1 MALPNCPAGILSA
14 NRAHQDILFE
24 LRRINEL
31 KVALPTHDQLIQEM
45 DLRIWLDDLEES
57 ELNKKGPP
65 KALQE
70 VTHKERPAENV
81 RPVLSPGLKRGD
93 SAHRRTPS
101 QETSK
106 QPAGGTR
113 HSSGLIHLTKS
124 LSHGSA
130 NETIMA
136 SSDSRATNVTAPST
150 IDTQQSNLPS
160 PQSPNSPPVSP
171 HSAST
176 SLSRKLLP
184 KGTLP
189 TVAEPIEQ
197 NEPHSTVPH
206 RRITIPPDSMQYG
219 VPPLHAYSTENVGR
233 ETKIEEERVLSSQ
246 ASGSSLVRKYLE
258 YSVEN
263 MSDLQAYDPA
273 NPPFQPG
280 DYSRSSNPDPAG
292 PSLHIAEHEPGPRSP
307 AQDSR
312 DWDER
317 PGEVE
322 IMKPVFQ
329 SMLMFASDSFDV
341 RPVWES
347 CSIRIFRKADVGV
360 RLVTYRDS
368 GIDQRFISLNDAEI
382 VPEYGYH
389 KDEPVLYLRRCR
401 PGANQTPGLPR
412 PSNPNGTEDL
422 SAVSLYY
429 RFDNSEDM
437 FNFQMA
443 FTGEAVEIDIRA
455 VRTVRF
461 KRSLLDGEHS
471 NYKARVQLWH
481 EQTFTTVAS
490 GGDPISP
497 VGGSISGT
505 IRSRGVAES
514 ILKVPST
521 RLVIYFEEIMIV
533 LFGMYLVCTVSFL
546 SSPLRQFSNSIV
558 TDSVAIEARARTN
571 VIRIKPSSYRTF
583 GNPSSV
589 RARFLGDR
597 NRSGGIQLDKKG
609 LTIDC
614 EDSFDEFKWFEID
627 FFSEE
632 GACVFIYLFCLVD
645 EREI

>member
-1 MALPNCPAGILSA
+1 
-14 NRAHQDILFE
+14 
-24 LRRINEL
+24 
-31 KVALPTHDQLIQEM
+31 M

-65 KALQE
+65 KALE
-70 VTHKERPAENV
+70 LTSKDKLAENV
-81 RPVLSPGLKRGD
+81 RPLFSPGLKRQD
-93 SAHRRTPS
+93 SAHRRTAS

-106 QPAGGTR
+106 TPARSTKR
-113 HSSGLIHLTKS
+113 SSGLASHTKS
-124 LSHGSA
+124 LSQASV

-136 SSDSRATNVTAPST
+136 SSDSRATNLTAPSS
-150 IDTQQSNLPS
+150 IDTQQSNFQS
-160 PQSPNSPPVSP
+160 PQSPNLAPVSS
-171 HSAST
+171 HSTSN
-176 SLSRKLLP
+176 SLSRKPLP
-184 KGTLP
+184 KATLP
-189 TVAEPIEQ
+189 TVAEPT
-197 NEPHSTVPH
+197 EPSRPH
-206 RRITIPPDSMQYG
+206 PFMLQRRITIPPDSMQYG
-219 VPPLHAYSTENVGR
+219 VPPLHAYSTENIGR
-233 ETKIEEERVLSSQ
+233 ETKIEEERVLSSKV
-246 ASGSSLVRKYLE
+246 SSSSLVRKYLE

-273 NPPFQPG
+273 NPPSQPG
-280 DYSRSSNPDPAG
+280 DYSRSSNCEPAN
-292 PSLHIAEHEPGPRSP
+292 PSPLNADSSRSLNHEPAPFS
-307 AQDSR
+307 AVQDSR
-312 DWDER
+312 DLEER

-329 SMLMFASDSFDV
+329 SMLMFASDSFDA

-368 GIDQRFISLNDAEI
+368 GIDQRFISLNDTEI

-389 KDEPVLYLRRCR
+389 KDEPVLYLRRSR
-401 PGANQTPGLPR
+401 PDSNRTPGHPR
-412 PSNPNGTEDL
+412 PSNPNGVEDL
-422 SAVSLYY
+422 SAISLYY

-490 GGDPISP
+490 GGDAISP
-497 VGGSISGT
+497 IGGSISGT

-521 RLVIYFEEIMIV
+521 RLVIYFEEIMIM
-533 LFGMYLVCTVSFL
+533 LFGRCLPEFL
-546 SSPLRQFSNSIV
+546 FFSSRLRYFGSNSDRLGGYRSAQKYQRDPNQTKLLPHLRQPELRPRPLSRRPLPIRR
-558 TDSVAIEARARTN
+558 DSA
-571 VIRIKPSSYRTF
+571 
-583 GNPSSV
+583 G
-589 RARFLGDR
+589 
-597 NRSGGIQLDKKG
+597 
-609 LTIDC
+609 
-614 EDSFDEFKWFEID
+614 
-627 FFSEE
+627 
-632 GACVFIYLFCLVD
+632 
-645 EREI
+645 

>member
-1 MALPNCPAGILSA
+1 MT
-14 NRAHQDILFE
+14 QDILFE
-24 LRRINEL
+24 LRRVNEL
-31 KVALPTHDQLIQEM
+31 KLVLPTHEQLVQEM

-65 KALQE
+65 KALLDP
-70 VTHKERPAENV
+70 TNKDKPAEIV
-81 RPVLSPGLKRGD
+81 RPILSPGLKRVD
-93 SAHRRTPS
+93 SAHRRTLS
-101 QETSK
+101 QETSRR
-106 QPAGGTR
+106 PAVNTR
-113 HSSGLIHLTKS
+113 HSSGTVTHTKS
-124 LSHGSA
+124 PSHGSV
-130 NETIMA
+130 NETITA
-136 SSDSRATNVTAPST
+136 SSDSRATNMTAPST

-160 PQSPNSPPVSP
+160 PQSPNSAPVSP
-171 HSAST
+171 HSASN

-184 KGTLP
+184 KATLP
-189 TVAEPIEQ
+189 TVAEPTEPDP
-197 NEPHSTVPH
+197 PHSTVPH

-219 VPPLHAYSTENVGR
+219 VPPLHAYSTENVSR
-233 ETKIEEERVLSSQ
+233 ENKIEEERVLSSKV
-246 ASGSSLVRKYLE
+246 SSSSLVRKYLE

-280 DYSRSSNPDPAG
+280 DYSRSSHHEAAN
-292 PSLHIAEHEPGPRSP
+292 PSLPIADHEPAPLSP
-307 AQDSR
+307 PLDSR

-329 SMLMFASDSFDV
+329 SMLMFASDSFDA

-347 CSIRIFRKADVGV
+347 CSVRIFRKADVGV

-368 GIDQRFISLNDAEI
+368 GIDQRFISLNDTEI

-401 PGANQTPGLPR
+401 PGANQAPR
-412 PSNPNGTEDL
+412 PSNPSGAEDL

-490 GGDPISP
+490 GGDPTSP

-521 RLVIYFEEIMIV
+521 RLVIYFEETMIV
-533 LFGMYLVCTVSFL
+533 LFGKYFV
-546 SSPLRQFSNSIV
+546 
-558 TDSVAIEARARTN
+558 
-571 VIRIKPSSYRTF
+571 
-583 GNPSSV
+583 
-589 RARFLGDR
+589 
-597 NRSGGIQLDKKG
+597 GI
-609 LTIDC
+609 
-614 EDSFDEFKWFEID
+614 F
-627 FFSEE
+627 
-632 GACVFIYLFCLVD
+632 
-645 EREI
+645 

>member
-1 MALPNCPAGILSA
+1 
-14 NRAHQDILFE
+14 
-24 LRRINEL
+24 
-31 KVALPTHDQLIQEM
+31 M

-65 KALQE
+65 KAL
-70 VTHKERPAENV
+70 VDVSNKDKPADMV
-81 RPVLSPGLKRGD
+81 RPILSPGIKGVD
-93 SAHRRTPS
+93 PTHRRTPS
-101 QETSK
+101 QETSRR
-106 QPAGGTR
+106 PAINTR
-113 HSSGLIHLTKS
+113 RSSGVVSHPKS
-124 LSHGSA
+124 PSHGSVT
-130 NETIMA
+130 ETIMA
-136 SSDSRATNVTAPST
+136 SSESRATNLTAPST
-150 IDTQQSNLPS
+150 IDTQQTNLPS
-160 PQSPNSPPVSP
+160 PQSPNSAPVSP
-171 HSAST
+171 HSASN

-184 KGTLP
+184 KATLP
-189 TVAEPIEQ
+189 TVAEPT
-197 NEPHSTVPH
+197 EPDQPHLTVPH

-233 ETKIEEERVLSSQ
+233 ETKTEEERVLSSKV
-246 ASGSSLVRKYLE
+246 SSSSLVRKYLE

-280 DYSRSSNPDPAG
+280 HWSRSSN
-292 PSLHIAEHEPGPRSP
+292 HEPGNPSLPLADHEPAPLSP
-307 AQDSR
+307 PLDSR

-329 SMLMFASDSFDV
+329 SMLMFASDSFDA

-368 GIDQRFISLNDAEI
+368 GIDQRFVSLHDTEI

-389 KDEPVLYLRRCR
+389 KDEPVLYLRRCQ
-401 PGANQTPGLPR
+401 PGNNQTPR
-412 PSNPNGTEDL
+412 PSNPNGVDDV

-490 GGDPISP
+490 GGDPMSP
-497 VGGSISGT
+497 IGGSISGT

-533 LFGMYLVCTVSFL
+533 MFGRFFFAAVFLIDHSAKSAFWLYSDRFCGYRSACTNQRDSKQAKLIPYLWQ
-546 SSPLRQFSNSIV
+546 PELRS
-558 TDSVAIEARARTN
+558 
-571 VIRIKPSSYRTF
+571 
-583 GNPSSV
+583 
-589 RARFLGDR
+589 
-597 NRSGGIQLDKKG
+597 
-609 LTIDC
+609 
-614 EDSFDEFKWFEID
+614 
-627 FFSEE
+627 
-632 GACVFIYLFCLVD
+632 
-645 EREI
+645 REISWRP